1 MASLLADAAEGDP
14 EEETRCNRAAA
25 DKVYDYL
32 SSLGVLVQGVVVCG
46 RRQRRVIV
54 RGCRME
60 RLLERQDDLAVQLGR
75 LCGARLM
82 PPEFENRNG
91 CVIMTLRSMPA
102 VEVCYAG
109 STVPAGADGTLPPPL
124 TDEAPDSYTPPP
136 VCGDHIAVFR
146 NEQACFYALISD
158 GMGSGEAGIRSL

>member
-1 MASLLADAAEGDP
+1 
-14 EEETRCNRAAA
+14 
-25 DKVYDYL
+25 
-32 SSLGVLVQGVVVCG
+32 
-46 RRQRRVIV
+46 
-54 RGCRME
+54 
-60 RLLERQDDLAVQLGR
+60 
-75 LCGARLM
+75 M

-158 GMGSGEAGIRSL
+158 GMGSGEAASAASELCAAFLERMLSAGNIRADAQ